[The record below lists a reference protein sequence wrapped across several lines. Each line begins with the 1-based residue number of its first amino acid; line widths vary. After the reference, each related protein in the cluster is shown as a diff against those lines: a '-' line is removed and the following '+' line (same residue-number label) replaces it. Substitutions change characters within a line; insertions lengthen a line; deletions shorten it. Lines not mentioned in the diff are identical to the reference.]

1 MSSPW
6 DPAIAQAMQ
15 RHGGSNRS
23 IPRTQS
29 TPVKSIIRTA
39 LLSLKGSSQGQVQE
53 KFEPSEK
60 RRDSGSSLAQSAMQ
74 LPDSA
79 SAGGTSTAVL
89 IGWPS
94 TCSAAS

>member
-29 TPVKSIIRTA
+29 TPVKKDLSGSIAVVERQEPA
-39 LLSLKGSSQGQVQE
+39 QGPGQE
-53 KFEPSEK
+53 KFKPSGE
-60 RRDSGSSLAQSAMQ
+60 
-74 LPDSA
+74 PDS
-79 SAGGTSTAVL
+79 
-89 IGWPS
+89 PE
-94 TCSAAS
+94 AA

>member
-29 TPVKSIIRTA
+29 TPVKKEFSGSIA
-39 LLSLKGSSQGQVQE
+39 VVQSQEPVQE
-53 KFEPSEK
+53 KTKPSGK
-60 RRDSGSSLAQSAMQ
+60 PDNSG
-74 LPDSA
+74 LPD
-79 SAGGTSTAVL
+79 T
-89 IGWPS
+89 PE
-94 TCSAAS
+94 AA

>member
-29 TPVKSIIRTA
+29 TPGKKPLSGSIA
-39 LLSLKGSSQGQVQE
+39 VVQGQEQVQSPGE
-53 KFEPSEK
+53 EQLKPS
-60 RRDSGSSLAQSAMQ
+60 DQ
-74 LPDSA
+74 PD
-79 SAGGTSTAVL
+79 T
-89 IGWPS
+89 PE
-94 TCSAAS
+94 AA